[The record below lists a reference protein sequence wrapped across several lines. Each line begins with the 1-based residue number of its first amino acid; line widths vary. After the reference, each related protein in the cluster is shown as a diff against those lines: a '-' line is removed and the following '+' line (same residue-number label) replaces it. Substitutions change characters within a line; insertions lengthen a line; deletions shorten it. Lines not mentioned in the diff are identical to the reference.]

1 MTRLTMKQKKDRS
14 LDHLPVNTRVFNGRT
29 FYLQQIFKDK
39 GRAQRLVERTRIEG
53 SRARLV
59 EKNGKY
65 IVYVG

>member
-1 MTRLTMKQKKDRS
+1 MAALTAKQKKDRS
-14 LDHLPVNTRVFNGRT
+14 LDHLPVNTRQFNGRT

-39 GRAQRLVERTRIEG
+39 GRAQRLVERTRAEG

-59 EKNGKY
+59 EKQGKY